1 MSLLAACL
9 QPNELDYYFGASSG
23 GGGGAV
29 SSVSNGGNM
38 VVSTDSGTGVAT
50 IATEG
55 LFSVTAAATA
65 NGLAVSPTTGGV
77 VVSYNPPIARIPP
90 QLTTLLDPLNG
101 LALTL
106 TPGQAGQL
114 FNFPADNGAG
124 SVGFDIVQ
132 MVISIIGVPAQGER
146 FPYAPPSGDALT
158 GIPKLYLWLTNENSP
173 VPQTPRVGEFL
184 LLEDSTGTL
193 GYVVV
198 PQMQFWTAKTQGAA
212 GSATR
217 WYLWASNIS
226 TGNAIFTINGQVSSL
241 WNGTALSSLLASP

>member
-1 MSLLAACL
+1 MSLLASCL

-23 GGGGAV
+23 GGGTSV
-29 SSVSNGGNM
+29 SSISNGGNM

-77 VVSYNPPIARIPP
+77 VVSYSPPITRIPP

-173 VPQTPRVGEFL
+173 VPQTPKVGEFIL
-184 LLEDSTGTL
+184 LQDDTGTL

-226 TGNAIFTINGQVSSL
+226 TGNAIFTINGQASSL
-241 WNGTALSSLLASP
+241 WNGSALSSLLATP